1 MTFSAMTQLLLW
13 LVLLLAT
20 VRPLGGYMQRVFTG
34 EATPLSPLF
43 RPIETA
49 LYRLAGVRP
58 DQEQTWYQYALAFL
72 VCHLPGLLLLY
83 LLLRF
88 QAWASSWASVS
99 DLCVDPG

>member
-1 MTFSAMTQLLLW
+1 LLAW
-13 LVLLLAT
+13 LVLLLVM

-43 RPIETA
+43 RSMETA

-58 DQEQTWYQYALAFL
+58 DEEQAWYQYALAFL
-72 VCHLPGLLLLY
+72 VFHLPGLLLLY

-88 QAWASSWASVS
+88 QA
-99 DLCVDPG
+99 